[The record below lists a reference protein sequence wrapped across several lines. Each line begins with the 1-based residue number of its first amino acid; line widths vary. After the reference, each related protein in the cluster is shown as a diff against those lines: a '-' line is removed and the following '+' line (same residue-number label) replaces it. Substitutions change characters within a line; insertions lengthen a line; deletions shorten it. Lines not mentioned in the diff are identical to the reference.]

1 MEAAVPLAQVKRIA
15 ARAAHDIR
23 NPLAGISN
31 SFYLIKDA
39 IPPTHPYYSYV
50 GTIEREIMRLA
61 EVTRRLVEALDQAEA
76 QGPAPAAPESAG

>member
-1 MEAAVPLAQVKRIA
+1 MEAAVPLAQMKQIA

-39 IPPTHPYYSYV
+39 IPTTHPYYSYV

-61 EVTRRLVEALDQAEA
+61 DVTRRLVEAFDQAEA
-76 QGPAPAAPESAG
+76 QGPAKTTPESTG